1 MRELIRHILKENR
14 LQQELKQVIEDNGI
28 FDAIDM
34 VGGLKNFKK
43 LFKNDPEFSEILDEL
58 TGVVD
63 FSYYEKYLDENP
75 ILFPFK
81 YEIVGIKKNR
91 WNTNSWPELN
101 LIYDEDKLSPSEN
114 ETLKSII
121 AVIQNDNTTGKIK
134 TKTLNFKDSNYF
146 DVTQINGKDVELHED
161 EFPFSKEDVKRI
173 YDKLYGESESL
184 NESDNRETDKNL
196 RAINVLL
203 SMVSW
208 DGLCDIWAEYNP
220 DDKEY
225 EIRSKTT
232 LRHFYSDEILEELES
247 LEDSIKSMG
256 IKVYIYAPWFVD
268 NCEGEVIKFMNESSN
283 RNEKDQTKLIKG
295 IIDSSGVFDY
305 KHFCG
310 VDIIPPEERTDQ
322 YNFLNK
328 DIIPYLIKVYFVGG
342 PNSEVWPRTQ
352 AIRNKELDLMEEL
365 HEYIKSFV
373 PFNIEMMGSHVNSCD
388 GYKKLMKRKYTTD
401 DLQESIIR
409 LLREDLGLIESENK
423 KLKLVKEMIYSL
435 FDEVE
440 FIEVDTNY
448 EGKPLIKIYHD
459 VEDTA
464 ANYDNWFSHRIQ
476 DEIKEMTG
484 DGIILSPW
492 WAAGWDW
499 KYKNADFFMDVQK
512 IEYDDEG
519 NVINE
524 SDESKQ
530 ERKFNKLIQNV
541 EDYLNS
547 NEYPSVKKFTVYYD
561 DTHDDVIV
569 NIFFNV
575 QDSIRLGGGI
585 NSVIKRV
592 GKQVMEDLEV
602 FPMEFKYYIHFDR
615 DINESKEKKPKYLN
629 IIKDLVEPIK
639 DEDCVCDIKVLYDE
653 EDDIYLIEL
662 NMGTEE
668 LNDKFI
674 AAVGITYY
682 VRKLRRDIKETIKD
696 YLPIDNFYV
705 GSYASQK
712 CNSKS
717 LNESSMKEKSLVK
730 LIEKDGL
737 YNFIEMSGLDFNQVR
752 SLIKQIDNPKEI
764 LKQYIRE
771 FVLEY
776 DSIPGENY
784 GSLIGL
790 KIPLSNTKL
799 LNDIMVQD
807 SDQIAVEI
815 WGYEED
821 EYGDTEQTEQ
831 YLTTIN
837 DLTNEELLSILS
849 WMMETIK
856 FGYWD

>member
-1 MRELIRHILKENR
+1 
-14 LQQELKQVIEDNGI
+14 
-28 FDAIDM
+28 
-34 VGGLKNFKK
+34 
-43 LFKNDPEFSEILDEL
+43 
-58 TGVVD
+58 
-63 FSYYEKYLDENP
+63 
-75 ILFPFK
+75 
-81 YEIVGIKKNR
+81 
-91 WNTNSWPELN
+91 
-101 LIYDEDKLSPSEN
+101 
-114 ETLKSII
+114 
-121 AVIQNDNTTGKIK
+121 
-134 TKTLNFKDSNYF
+134 
-146 DVTQINGKDVELHED
+146 
-161 EFPFSKEDVKRI
+161 
-173 YDKLYGESESL
+173 
-184 NESDNRETDKNL
+184 
-196 RAINVLL
+196 
-203 SMVSW
+203 
-208 DGLCDIWAEYNP
+208 
-220 DDKEY
+220 
-225 EIRSKTT
+225 
-232 LRHFYSDEILEELES
+232 
-247 LEDSIKSMG
+247 MG

-283 RNEKDQTKLIKG
+283 RSEKDQTKLIKG

-328 DIIPYLIKVYFVGG
+328 NNVPFLIKVYFIGG
-342 PNSEVWPRTQ
+342 PNSKVWPRTQ
-352 AIRNKELDLMEEL
+352 AVRNKEYNLIEEL
-365 HEYIKSFV
+365 YEYIKSFV
-373 PFNIEMMGSHVNSCD
+373 PFNIEMMASHVNSCD
-388 GYKKLMKRKYTTD
+388 GYNKLMKRKYSTN

-409 LLREDLGLIESENK
+409 ILREDLGLIESENK

-448 EGKPLIKIYHD
+448 KGKPLIKIYHD
-459 VEDTA
+459 VDDTA

-499 KYKNADFFMDVQK
+499 KYKNADFFIDVQK
-512 IEYDDEG
+512 IDYDDEG

-530 ERKFNKLIQNV
+530 ERKFNKLIQNA

-575 QDSIRLGGGI
+575 EDSIRLGGGI

-602 FPMEFKYYIHFDR
+602 FPMDFKYYIHFDR
-615 DINESKEKKPKYLN
+615 DINESEEKQPKYLN
-629 IIKDLVEPIK
+629 IIKDLVEPFK
-639 DEDCVCDIKVLYDE
+639 DEDCVCDIKVLYGE
-653 EDDIYLIEL
+653 KDDMYLIDL

-674 AAVGITYY
+674 AVIGMNHY
-682 VRKLRRDIKETIKD
+682 VSKLRRDIKETIKD

-717 LNESSMKEKSLVK
+717 LNESSIKEKSLVK

-737 YNFIEMSGLDFNQVR
+737 YNFIEMSGLDFNQVK
-752 SLIKQIDNPKEI
+752 SILNKMDNPKEI